1 MAFNISY
8 IIEAIDKFSPAGR
21 AIQQSM
27 SAITSK
33 ANRLSTSLEGV
44 HKSLTKMGMAA
55 TARLTAPISALGIA
69 SVKASSSVERWQTS
83 WEVYTHN
90 AKKAHQITKQ
100 LMDWAKKTPFRIP
113 DVEKSGLILAGLT
126 VPVKQILPILKQAG
140 NVAAL
145 TLKPLSLLAVNYG
158 KVIAS
163 HRLYGIELKELRQI
177 GVAVIPEFNKLN
189 KAMGKPAANL
199 HDLVT
204 QGRIS
209 AQDFQQIFAFMAKD
223 LYAQGTEKI
232 AMTLSG
238 MYTTVRDNMFLT
250 EAALGE
256 QITKVTNLRKR
267 VMGLNAAM
275 TRFTEALSP
284 WIKAHQQFAGIAVEA
299 GIILA
304 LLGPTLMVLGQIA
317 WAVWGISKAFA
328 VVLTLVR
335 AITTVAMFLT
345 LTGPGL
351 IITAIG
357 LIIVGLVL
365 VLHHF
370 YRWAKI
376 AGVIKT
382 AFHDIARVAKIIA
395 IPFKPL
401 IFLFKELW
409 RLLKLI
415 GKGVWHHFLS
425 PIDEGQKNLGSIAAL
440 ARTAPI
446 GAMAAGAPM
455 FGQKTLF
462 GKQPVPVASEQ
473 SIYSS
478 LAISLHDPAK
488 FIKSLAGVS
497 TGNMT
502 LDTGTNMMLSR
513 I

>member
-44 HKSLTKMGMAA
+44 HKSLTGMGMAA

-69 SVKASSSVERWQTS
+69 SVKASATVERWNTQ
-83 WEVYTHN
+83 WQVYTHST
-90 AKKAHQITKQ
+90 KAAAEETRK
-100 LMDWAKKTPFRIP
+100 LMQWAKTTPFRIP
-113 DVEKSGLILAGLT
+113 DIQESALILRGLGT
-126 VPVKQILPILKQAG
+126 STKNILPLEKEMANISAMTGKSLQFLAS
-140 NVAAL
+140 NV
-145 TLKPLSLLAVNYG
+145 G
-158 KVIAS
+158 KVVSA
-163 HRLYGIELKELRQI
+163 HQLLGKEFYMLRI
-177 GVAVIPEFNKLN
+177 SGVNIIDTFNEMQ
-189 KAMGKPAANL
+189 KAAGKPIVPL
-199 HDLVT
+199 ETLVR

-209 AQDFQQIFAFMAKD
+209 SKD
-223 LYAQGTEKI
+223 LLKIVHAASTGTGIYAGGTAKL
-232 AMTLSG
+232 AKTLSG
-238 MYTTVRDNMFLT
+238 MFTTVRDNIFLT
-250 EAALGE
+250 EDAIGD
-256 QITKVTNLRKR
+256 QIVGITKLHEKVKQ
-267 VMGLNAAM
+267 LNMTM
-275 TRFTEALSP
+275 TRFTDALKP
-284 WIKAHQQFAGIAVEA
+284 WIKAHQTFAAIAVEA

-304 LLGPTLMVLGQIA
+304 LLGPTLIVLGQIA
-317 WAVWGISKAFA
+317 WAVWGISRAFTI
-328 VVLTLVR
+328 VLGLMR
-335 AITTVAMFLT
+335 AITAVAWILA
-345 LTGPGL
+345 LNPVVL
-351 IITAIG
+351 IIGA
-357 LIIVGLVL
+357 IIVGLVL

-370 YRWAKI
+370 YRWAKL
-376 AGVIKT
+376 ADGIKT